1 MRGSVILGAGIVL
14 IALAAI
20 LFIISIVYRKTA
32 GRKIRDELR
41 DEYE

>member
-1 MRGSVILGAGIVL
+1 MSGSVILGVGIAL
-14 IALAAI
+14 IVLAAI
-20 LFIISIVYRKTA
+20 LFVMSIVYRKTA